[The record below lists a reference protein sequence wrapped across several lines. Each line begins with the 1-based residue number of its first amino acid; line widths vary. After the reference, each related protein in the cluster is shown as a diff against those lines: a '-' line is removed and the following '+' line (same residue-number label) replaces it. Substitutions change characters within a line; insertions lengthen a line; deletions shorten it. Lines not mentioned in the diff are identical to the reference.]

1 MFPVSAAII
10 NSLNSKKCGDS
21 IRHEPFSSSSSSLK
35 DPNLFLFKSNN
46 NSNRTR
52 SNGSSESLSTTDTGR
67 TTILTAA
74 NHNMR
79 GTTKSP
85 VSSSPAFVAATPV
98 DRNGLRKI
106 GLFANN
112 RLIPNQ
118 CCKPTT
124 TTRAIF
130 AILGLLC
137 LLCSPNCVQGLGEIT
152 WAVNCGGGS
161 HTDIQGIRYQ
171 ADYQKTGISSDYGK
185 NLMIQRIVPQDQILY
200 QTERYHTS
208 TFGYEIPIKE
218 DGDYVMVLKFCEVW
232 FTSSNQKVFDIVLNG
247 EHTVVDELDIF
258 AKVGRGVAHDEMLP
272 FSIKNGKLKVNGETS
287 QINGKVTVEF
297 IKGEADNPKI
307 NAIYVMKGTLDD
319 VPKLPSLPGAE
330 PPQLEEEEEE
340 EEEESPEAKSPSK
353 SRRPSGPKAQDPYAA
368 DDTSTMLLPVFVAI
382 GAFIPLLFCLCRL

>member
-1 MFPVSAAII
+1 MFPVSAAI
-10 NSLNSKKCGDS
+10 NSKNCDS
-21 IRHEPFSSSSSSLK
+21 THDSAKES
-35 DPNLFLFKSNN
+35 NGFLL
-46 NSNRTR
+46 SNR
-52 SNGSSESLSTTDTGR
+52 SIGSVESSFSTTDTGR
-67 TTILTAA
+67 TTIITAA
-74 NHNMR
+74 THNMR
-79 GTTKSP
+79 RKKS
-85 VSSSPAFVAATPV
+85 SMSSPASVASRPV
-98 DRNGLRKI
+98 DRNESRKTVTGLSKMI
-106 GLFANN
+106 Y
-112 RLIPNQ
+112 Q
-118 CCKPTT
+118 CYEPTRT
-124 TTRAIF
+124 AIF
-130 AILGLLC
+130 TILGLLC

-171 ADYQKTGISSDYGK
+171 ADYLKTGIASDYGK

-218 DGDYVMVLKFCEVW
+218 DGDYVLVLKFCEVW

-287 QINGKVTVEF
+287 QINGKITVEF
-297 IKGEADNPKI
+297 IKGDADNPKI

-330 PPQLEEEEEE
+330 PPPLEDDEEE
-340 EEEESPEAKSPSK
+340 EEEESPETKSPSK